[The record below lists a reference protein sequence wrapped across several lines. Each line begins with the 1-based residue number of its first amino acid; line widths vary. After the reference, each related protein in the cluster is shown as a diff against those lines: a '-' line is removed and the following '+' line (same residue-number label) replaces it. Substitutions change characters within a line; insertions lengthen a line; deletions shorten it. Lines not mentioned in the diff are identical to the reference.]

1 MDTDAFPGAL
11 DAETMALRL
20 GLAMLCGLALGLD
33 REVRG
38 KAAGL
43 RTHALIALG
52 AAVVTVS
59 GLLMFRDVERA
70 GGQADPL
77 RVVQGIFQALGFI
90 GAGLVFVARGD
101 ARNLTT
107 AASIVLAAGIG
118 IAAGAGQALLAAVAT
133 GFGLALLTLLDLLAR
148 ALTGRPPPGD

>member
-133 GFGLALLTLLDLLAR
+133 GFGLALLTVMDLLAR
-148 ALTGRPPPGD
+148 LVSGRPPTE

>member
-90 GAGLVFVARGD
+90 GAGLVFVARAD

-118 IAAGAGQALLAAVAT
+118 IAAGAGQVLLAAMAT
-133 GFGLALLTLLDLLAR
+133 GFGLALLTVMDLLAR
-148 ALTGRPPPGD
+148 LVSGRPPTE